1 MLHFA
6 AALSANLTL
15 KYCNG
20 TYGVAASCCAAADLD
35 AGELERVHERF
46 AGRRANNRRGHGDRG
61 GLDKGTLAAAPI
73 GLRWAGL
80 RGQPDRR
87 QAYEPP
93 PLVKSAARFR
103 LLRMSPAVLENLGT

>member
-1 MLHFA
+1 MPVSWIGCMNDLRA
-6 AALSANLTL
+6 GGPITGGVT
-15 KYCNG
+15 G
-20 TYGVAASCCAAADLD
+20 TAADLT
-35 AGELERVHERF
+35 R
-46 AGRRANNRRGHGDRG
+46 
-61 GLDKGTLAAAPI
+61 GTLAAAPI

-103 LLRMSPAVLENLGT
+103 LLRMSLAVLENLGT